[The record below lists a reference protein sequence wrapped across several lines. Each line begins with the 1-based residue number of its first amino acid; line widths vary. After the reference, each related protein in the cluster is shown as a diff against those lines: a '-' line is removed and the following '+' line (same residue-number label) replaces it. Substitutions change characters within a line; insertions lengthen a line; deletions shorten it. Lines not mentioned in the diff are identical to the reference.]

1 MIDFVGFSVNLNIHS
16 KLSLS
21 QRSHIEL
28 FKLTHFLRCVRQFSP
43 IKQISFI
50 KLIFSIKK
58 HTWFISLLS
67 SIKYVFH
74 YNQNY
79 KRKETNKL
87 KCLVADAVLHYGSEH

>member
-1 MIDFVGFSVNLNIHS
+1 VGFSVNLNIHS

-43 IKQISFI
+43 INQISFI
-50 KLIFSIKK
+50 ELIFSIKK

-74 YNQNY
+74 YNKNY
-79 KRKETNKL
+79 KIEETNKL
-87 KCLVADAVLHYGSEH
+87 KWWVADAAVLHYGSEH